1 MILFLPN
8 PENYFQDSY
17 VSQGWDFAI
26 IFVPLAMYFTIFC
39 RDYQYSTLL
48 FLTYQMFLNPVQY
61 LIIIFFF
68 FFVTSLNAA
77 W

>member
-26 IFVPLAMYFTIFC
+26 CPTNHVF
-39 RDYQYSTLL
+39 QYIL
-48 FLTYQMFLNPVQY
+48 
-61 LIIIFFF
+61 
-68 FFVTSLNAA
+68 
-77 W
+77 

>member
-26 IFVPLAMYFTIFC
+26 IFVPLTMYFSIFC
-39 RDYQYSTLL
+39 RDYQYFTLFFSRDTKCQPNTVL
-48 FLTYQMFLNPVQY
+48 KFFLHH
-61 LIIIFFF
+61 
-68 FFVTSLNAA
+68 
-77 W
+77 